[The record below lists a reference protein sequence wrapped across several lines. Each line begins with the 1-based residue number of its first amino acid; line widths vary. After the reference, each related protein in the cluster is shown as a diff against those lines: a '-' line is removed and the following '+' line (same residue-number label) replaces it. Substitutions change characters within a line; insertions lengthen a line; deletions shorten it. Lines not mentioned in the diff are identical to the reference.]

1 VSIPVHRAIKIYTY
15 INRYASQFF
24 LYATMSTVRTQSKS
38 FDPRVGGES
47 KVTKDF
53 MTLTAAAEALGVSRF
68 KISRLIRDGELQ
80 AFVSPLDRRQRL
92 VRRSDVE
99 ALKQQLVPVEIDPGK
114 IAA

>member
-1 VSIPVHRAIKIYTY
+1 MHMVANVCTY
-15 INRYASQFF
+15 INGYAGLLSSC
-24 LYATMSTVRTQSKS
+24 ANMSTVRTLLVALDRCASEDSMVAK
-38 FDPRVGGES
+38 E
-47 KVTKDF
+47 F

-68 KISRLIRDGELQ
+68 KVSRLIRDGELQ

-99 ALKQQLVPVEIDPGK
+99 ALKQQFVPVEIETGK

>member
-1 VSIPVHRAIKIYTY
+1 MY
-15 INRYASQFF
+15 
-24 LYATMSTVRTQSKS
+24 TVRTRSKS
-38 FDPRVGGES
+38 FDSRAGGET
-47 KVTKDF
+47 KVTNEF

>member
-1 VSIPVHRAIKIYTY
+1 
-15 INRYASQFF
+15 
-24 LYATMSTVRTQSKS
+24 MSTVRTLLVALDRCASEDSMVAK
-38 FDPRVGGES
+38 E
-47 KVTKDF
+47 F

-68 KISRLIRDGELQ
+68 KVSRLIRDGELQ

-99 ALKQQLVPVEIDPGK
+99 ALKQQFVPVEIETGK

>member
-1 VSIPVHRAIKIYTY
+1 MA
-15 INRYASQFF
+15 
-24 LYATMSTVRTQSKS
+24 TVRTPSKS
-38 FDPRVGGES
+38 FEVCVDEES
-47 KVTKDF
+47 MVAKDF
-53 MTLTAAAEALGVSRF
+53 MTLTAAAEALSVSRF

-99 ALKQQLVPVEIDPGK
+99 ALMQQFVPVEIDAGK